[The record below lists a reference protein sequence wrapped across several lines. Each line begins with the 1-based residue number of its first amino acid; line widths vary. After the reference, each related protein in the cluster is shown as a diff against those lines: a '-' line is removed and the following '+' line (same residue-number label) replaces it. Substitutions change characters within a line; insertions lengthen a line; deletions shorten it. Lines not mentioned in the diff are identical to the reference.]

1 MVKYLFVLIYD
12 QIKYSSASAR
22 LKKNNSGPAIFFTTN
37 ARYNQ
42 INSCIQLFGT
52 QKIYRSRKKP
62 EEQIAELFFID
73 SQKSGIAF
81 NQVFLLKPFQRLGNF
96 GKFTTFMNLAGLNE
110 GCQKQGF
117 PSVK

>member
-62 EEQIAELFFID
+62 EEQIAELFFILSIIESD
-73 SQKSGIAF
+73 S
-81 NQVFLLKPFQRLGNF
+81 FLSLLRQYFTFKLK
-96 GKFTTFMNLAGLNE
+96 E
-110 GCQKQGF
+110 
-117 PSVK
+117 SVPYLVLPTKI